1 LRPFF
6 GAKRATEIG
15 TQILKDNLKLRQRND
30 NASATINKEITWLRR
45 GSQASIDL
53 DAPPPSADMGEYSG
67 GRQKTGGK
75 TKDLICRTE

>member
-30 NASATINKEITWLRR
+30 NASATINKEITWLAAALRR
-45 GSQASIDL
+45 QLIQML
-53 DAPPPSADMGEYSG
+53 HRLAPIW
-67 GRQKTGGK
+67 GK
-75 TKDLICRTE
+75 TAVEDRRRAVKPRI